1 MSKFY
6 KPKRTYSLFD
16 PLSKEPFRI
25 SRSKIDLF
33 LQCPRCFYLD
43 KRFGIERPPG
53 FPFTLNNAVD
63 KLLKKEFDLNR
74 AKGSCHP
81 LMQEYKIDAI
91 PFAHPEIDDWRNYKK
106 GLWYFHDATNLI
118 INGAID
124 DVWVNKAGELLVVD
138 YKATAKSGEVNLDAE
153 WQDGYKRQVEVY
165 QWLFRKN
172 GFKVSGTA
180 YFVYCNGMIDKEAF
194 DKKIEFDVKIIPY
207 KGNDGWIEET
217 IIKAHE
223 TLMEDAVPQA
233 SEDCDYCAYRK
244 EAAKM
249 EKTQFIPFSQKSRL
263 F

>member
-6 KPKRTYSLFD
+6 KAKRTYSLFN
-16 PLSKEPFRI
+16 PLSKEPFKL

-43 KRFGIERPPG
+43 KRLGIERPPG

-74 AKGSCHP
+74 AKGSRHP

-91 PFAHPEIDDWRNYKK
+91 PFAHEEIEAWRDYKK
-106 GLWYFHDATNLI
+106 GLWHFHDLTNLI

-138 YKATAKSGEVNLDAE
+138 YKATAKAGEVSLDAD

-172 GFKVSGTA
+172 GFKVSDTA
-180 YFVYCNGMIDKEAF
+180 YFVYCNGITDKEAF

-207 KGNDGWIEET
+207 EGNDGWVEET
-217 IIKAHE
+217 ILKAHE
-223 TLMEDAVPQA
+223 TLMKDVIPQA
-233 SEDCDYCAYRK
+233 SEDCDYCAYRQ
-244 EAAKM
+244 EAAKT
-249 EKTQFIPFSQKSRL
+249 EKT
-263 F
+263 